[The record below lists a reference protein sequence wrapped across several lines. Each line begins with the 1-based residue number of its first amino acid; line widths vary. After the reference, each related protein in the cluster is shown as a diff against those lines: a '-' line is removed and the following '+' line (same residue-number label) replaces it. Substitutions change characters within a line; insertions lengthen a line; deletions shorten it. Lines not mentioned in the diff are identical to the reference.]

1 MPLIGTGKPLKS
13 TPFWDDLGINIL
25 DTVTLFRYSGLAMKQ
40 PKTLQAA
47 IIFYSDLDN
56 CLNHLVAQRWPNG
69 VECPTCGSKDVKF
82 IPTRRIWE
90 CKTKHPKK
98 QFSIKIG
105 TIFED
110 SPIGLDKWL
119 TAAWMVANCKN
130 GVSSYE
136 IHRAIGVT
144 QKTAWFMLHRIR
156 LAMQDE
162 DAGKFQGHVEVDE
175 TFIGG
180 KARFMHKKQRA
191 KMTQPGMPK
200 GGANKV
206 IVGGVLE
213 RGGKV
218 RTQILENRE
227 RQTLQGL
234 VRDNVEFGSQLS
246 TDDCHSYWG
255 LDKEYAHGIVD
266 HAKEYVN
273 GQIHTNG
280 LENFWS
286 LVKRGLKGTYISV
299 EPFHLFRYLDEQ
311 VFRYNNRATK
321 KKFISDY
328 DRFSMVTDCILGKRI
343 TYEQLIG
350 RATQLQFGAEA
361 N

>member
-1 MPLIGTGKPLKS
+1 
-13 TPFWDDLGINIL
+13 
-25 DTVTLFRYSGLAMKQ
+25 MKQ
-40 PKTLQAA
+40 PKTLQEA
-47 IIFYSDLDN
+47 IVFYSNPDN

-69 VECPTCGSKDVKF
+69 VECPTCGSKDVRF

-98 QFSIKIG
+98 QFSIKVG

-136 IHRAIGVT
+136 IARDLGVT

-156 LAMQDE
+156 LVMQDE
-162 DAGKFQGHVEVDE
+162 AEGKFQGHVEVDE

-180 KARFMHKKQRA
+180 KARFMHKSKRA
-191 KMTQPGMPK
+191 KVAK
-200 GGANKV
+200 RGASGKA
-206 IVGGVLE
+206 IVVGVLE
-213 RGGKV
+213 RGEKV
-218 RTQILENRE
+218 RAQMVENRE
-227 RQTLQGL
+227 RAAVQSI
-234 VRDNVEFGSQLS
+234 VRENVHPGSELS
-246 TDDCHSYWG
+246 TDEWSAYFG
-255 LDKEYAHGIVD
+255 LNSEYAHQIINHAESYVD
-266 HAKEYVN
+266 GKV
-273 GQIHTNG
+273 HTNG

-286 LVKRGLKGTYISV
+286 LLKRGLKGTYVSV

-321 KKFISDY
+321 KNFVSDS
-328 DRFSMVTDCILGKRI
+328 DRFRMVTANLVGKRI

-350 RATQLQFGAEA
+350 RGIETQA

>member
-1 MPLIGTGKPLKS
+1 
-13 TPFWDDLGINIL
+13 
-25 DTVTLFRYSGLAMKQ
+25 MKQ
-40 PKTLQAA
+40 PKTLQEA
-47 IIFYSDLDN
+47 IIFYSNPDN
-56 CLNHLVAQRWPNG
+56 CLSHLVAQRWPNG

-82 IPTRRIWE
+82 IPTRRVWE
-90 CKTKHPKK
+90 CKVKHPKK

-162 DAGKFQGHVEVDE
+162 DAGKFQGHLEVDE

-180 KARFMHKKQRA
+180 KARFMHKAKRA
-191 KMTQPGMPK
+191 KMTMPGLPK

-206 IVGGVLE
+206 IVGGILDRE
-213 RGGKV
+213 TRKV

-227 RQTLQGL
+227 RTTLHAL
-234 VRDNVEFGSQLS
+234 VKDNVEFGSQLS

-273 GQIHTNG
+273 GQVHTNG

-321 KKFISDY
+321 KKFISDF
-328 DRFSMVTDCILGKRI
+328 DRFAMVTDCILGKRI

-350 RATQLQFGAEA
+350 RATQPQFGAEA

>member
-1 MPLIGTGKPLKS
+1 
-13 TPFWDDLGINIL
+13 
-25 DTVTLFRYSGLAMKQ
+25 MKQ
-40 PKTLQAA
+40 PKTLQEA
-47 IIFYSDLDN
+47 IIFYSSQDN
-56 CLNHLVAQRWPNG
+56 CLNHLVAQRWPDG
-69 VECPTCGSKDVKF
+69 VTCPTCGGKDVKF

-90 CKTKHPKK
+90 CKTKHAKK

-144 QKTAWFMLHRIR
+144 QKSAWFMLHRIR
-156 LAMQDE
+156 LAMQD
-162 DAGKFQGHVEVDE
+162 DDGGKMQGHVEVDE

-180 KARFMHKKQRA
+180 KARFMHKDKRA
-191 KMTQPGMPK
+191 KLDKMGWN
-200 GGANKV
+200 NKV
-206 IVGGVLE
+206 IVAGFKQ
-213 RGGKV
+213 RGPDGKV
-218 RTQILENRE
+218 RTQIIENRE
-227 RQTLQGL
+227 KKTMHAM
-234 VRDNVEFGSQLS
+234 VKDNVEYGSYLS

-255 LDKEYAHGIVD
+255 LDQEYIHQIVD
-266 HAKEYVN
+266 HAECYVK
-273 GQIHTNG
+273 GQVHTNG

-286 LVKRGLKGTYISV
+286 LVKRGLKGTYVSV

-311 VFRYNNRATK
+311 VFRFNNRGNK
-321 KKFISDY
+321 YQPISDS
-328 DRFSMVTDCILGKRI
+328 DRFIMLTANLVGKRI
-343 TYEQLIG
+343 TYQQLIG
-350 RATQLQFGAEA
+350 RGMETQA

>member
-1 MPLIGTGKPLKS
+1 
-13 TPFWDDLGINIL
+13 
-25 DTVTLFRYSGLAMKQ
+25 MKQ
-40 PKTLQAA
+40 PKTLQEA
-47 IIFYSDLDN
+47 IIFYADADN
-56 CLNHLVAQRWPNG
+56 CLNHLVAQRWPDG
-69 VECPTCGSKDVKF
+69 VTCPTCGGKEVKF

-98 QFSIKIG
+98 QFSIKVG

-119 TAAWMVANCKN
+119 TASWMVANCKN

-144 QKTAWFMLHRIR
+144 QKSAWFMLHRIR

-162 DAGKFQGHVEVDE
+162 DGGKLQGHVEVDE

-180 KARFMHKKQRA
+180 KARFMHMNKRA
-191 KMTQPGMPK
+191 KLDKQGL
-200 GGANKV
+200 ANKV
-206 IVGGVLE
+206 IVGGFLE

-218 RTQILENRE
+218 RTQVIESRN
-227 RQTLQGL
+227 RQTLHAMVL
-234 VRDNVEFGSQLS
+234 DNVEYGSHLS
-246 TDDCHSYWG
+246 TDNCQGYWG
-255 LDKEYAHGIVD
+255 LSREYAHQIVD
-266 HAKEYVN
+266 HAETYVN
-273 GQIHTNG
+273 GKVHTNG

-286 LVKRGLKGTYISV
+286 LLKRGLKGTYVSV
-299 EPFHLFRYLDEQ
+299 EPFHLYRYLDEQ

-321 KKFISDY
+321 KKFISDF
-328 DRFSMVTDCILGKRI
+328 DRFSMVTDNLLGKRI

-350 RATQLQFGAEA
+350 RTQRGAQT

>member
-1 MPLIGTGKPLKS
+1 VIALKP
-13 TPFWDDLGINIL
+13 TPNWDDLGINIL
-25 DTVTLFRYSGLAMKQ
+25 DTVTCFRYSGLAMKQ

-47 IIFYSDLDN
+47 IIFYNDPDN
-56 CLNHLVAQRWPNG
+56 CLNHLVAQRWPDG
-69 VECPTCGSKDVKF
+69 VTCPTCGGKDVKF

-98 QFSIKIG
+98 QFSIKVG

-119 TAAWMVANCKN
+119 TASWMVANCKN

-162 DAGKFQGHVEVDE
+162 DGGKLGGSGNHVEVDE

-180 KARFMHKKQRA
+180 KARFMHRDKRA

-206 IVGGVLE
+206 IVGGFLE

-218 RTQILENRE
+218 RTQVIENRE
-227 RQTLQGL
+227 RTTLHTM
-234 VRDNVEFGSQLS
+234 VKDNVEYGSYLS

-273 GQIHTNG
+273 GQVHTNG

-286 LVKRGLKGTYISV
+286 LVKRGLKGTYVSV

-321 KKFISDY
+321 KKFISDF
-328 DRFSMVTDCILGKRI
+328 DRFAMVTDNLLGKRI
-343 TYEQLIG
+343 TYQQLIG
-350 RATQLQFGAEA
+350 RGIEESQA

>member
-1 MPLIGTGKPLKS
+1 M
-13 TPFWDDLGINIL
+13 LGINIL
-25 DTVTLFRYSGLAMKQ
+25 DTVIRFRYSGLAMKQ

-47 IIFYSDLDN
+47 IIFYNDPDN
-56 CLNHLVAQRWPNG
+56 CLNHLVAQRWPDG
-69 VECPTCGSKDVKF
+69 VTCPTCGSKDVKF

-98 QFSIKIG
+98 QFSIKVG

-119 TAAWMVANCKN
+119 TASWMVANCKN

-144 QKTAWFMLHRIR
+144 QKSAWFMLHRIR

-162 DAGKFQGHVEVDE
+162 DGGKLGGSGNHVEVDE

-180 KARFMHKKQRA
+180 KARFMHANKRA
-191 KMTQPGMPK
+191 KMTQPGLPK

-218 RTQILENRE
+218 RTVVVEDRS
-227 RQTLQGL
+227 RKTLQAL
-234 VRDNVEFGSQLS
+234 VTDNVEYGSYLS

-255 LDKEYAHGIVD
+255 LDKEYIHQIVD

-273 GQIHTNG
+273 GQVHTNG

-286 LVKRGLKGTYISV
+286 LVKRGLKGTYVSV

-321 KKFISDY
+321 KKFISDF
-328 DRFSMVTDCILGKRI
+328 DRFSMVTDNLLGKRI
-343 TYEQLIG
+343 TYQQLIG
-350 RATQLQFGAEA
+350 RGLETQA